1 MERKSI
7 TSTRDLTDAEIEGL
21 YALIAEQ
28 KAELEAGRRLP
39 QVLARKTVGML
50 FEKASL
56 RTRVSFEV
64 ATWQLGGY
72 AIFIGAAEVQLGKR
86 EAVKDFARVICRY
99 VDLIVARTFK
109 QEHIE
114 EMARESRVPVINAL
128 SNDLHPC
135 QALGDFLTIKEHLG
149 CWSGKTLVFVGDGN
163 NVARSLANMAARLNT
178 RFILAGPEGH
188 DFAPEFLAE
197 VRGLSEGASVEVMR
211 DPVAAVAEAD
221 IIYADVWASMGQE
234 KEAEER
240 RRIFKPYQINAELL
254 AKARPGAIVMHCL
267 PAKRGQEITDEIM
280 DGGQAVV
287 YDQAENRLHAQRG
300 LMTMLFS

>member
-1 MERKSI
+1 MESKSI
-7 TSTRDLTDAEIEGL
+7 TSTRDITDAEIADL

-28 KAELEAGRRLP
+28 KAELEAGRQLP
-39 QVLARKTVGML
+39 QVLAGKTVGML

-72 AIFIGAAEVQLGKR
+72 AIFLGASEVQLGKR

-99 VDLIVARTFK
+99 VDLIVARTFS

-114 EMARESRVPVINAL
+114 EMGRESSVPVINAL
-128 SNDLHPC
+128 SNALHPC

-149 CWSGKTLVFVGDGN
+149 TWEDKTVVFVGDGN
-163 NVARSLANMAARLNT
+163 NVARSLANMAARFNT
-178 RFILAGPEGH
+178 RFILASPEGYG
-188 DFAPEFLAE
+188 FAPDFLAD
-197 VRGLSEGASVEVMR
+197 VRSLKEGASIEITG
-211 DPVAAVAEAD
+211 DPIAAVSEAD
-221 IIYADVWASMGQE
+221 VVYADVWASMGQE

-240 RRIFKPYQINAELL
+240 RRIFQPYQINAELL
-254 AKARPGAIVMHCL
+254 SRARPGAIVMHCL
-267 PAKRGQEITDEIM
+267 PAKRGDEITDGVM

-300 LMTMLFS
+300 LMTMLLS

>member
-1 MERKSI
+1 MKSKNV
-7 TSTRDLTDAEIEGL
+7 TSTRDLTDAEIVDL
-21 YALIAEQ
+21 YVLIAEQ
-28 KAELEAGRRLP
+28 KAALEAGLRLP
-39 QVLARKTVGML
+39 QVLAGKTVGML

-72 AIFIGAAEVQLGKR
+72 AIFLGAAEVQLGKR

-149 CWSGKTLVFVGDGN
+149 AWSGKTLVFVGDGN

-178 RFILAGPEGH
+178 RFILAAPEGYG
-188 DFAPEFLAE
+188 FTPEFLAE
-197 VRGLSEGASVEVMR
+197 VRGLSASASVEVMR

-221 IIYADVWASMGQE
+221 VIYADVWASMGQE

-240 RRIFKPYQINAELL
+240 KRIFKPYQINAGLL
-254 AKARPGAIVMHCL
+254 AEARPGAIVMHCL
-267 PAKRGQEITDEIM
+267 PAKRGQEISDEVM
-280 DGGQAVV
+280 DGDQAVV

-300 LMTMLFS
+300 LMTMLLS